1 MSVHIEVVEHPA
13 RACAAMLVGAAA
25 GGGHIALSGGSTPKA
40 AYESF
45 VEAVRAVGIDVS
57 HSTMWFGDERCVP
70 PEDDRSNYKLAR
82 AALLLPL
89 GDVRPTVHRMQG
101 ELGPAAGAEAYE
113 RELEQAGP
121 PHFDLLL
128 LGLGPDG
135 HLASLFPDQESLSE
149 RSRWA
154 IGVERAGHEPFVSRI
169 SMTLRA
175 LTWARR
181 VVFLV
186 SGQSKANAV
195 AAAFAPDAT
204 PNPHVPASL
213 LPPMVDEL
221 TVLLDGAA
229 ASGLPSGAG
238 R

>member
-1 MSVHIEVVEHPA
+1 MSAKLEVLDDPA
-13 RACAAMLVGAAA
+13 RACAELLVTVAAA
-25 GGGHIALSGGSTPKA
+25 GGEIVLTGGGTPRV
-40 AYESF
+40 AYERASRSADAWR
-45 VEAVRAVGIDVS
+45 EAKL
-57 HSTMWFGDERCVP
+57 WFGDERCVP

-82 AALLLPL
+82 EALLVPL
-89 GDVRPTVHRMQG
+89 GDVQPAVHRMQG

-113 RELEQAGP
+113 RELQEAGP

-154 IGVERAGHEPFVSRI
+154 LGVQRAGLEPFVPRI
-169 SMTLRA
+169 SMTFRA
-175 LTWARR
+175 LSWARR

-186 SGQSKANAV
+186 SGESKADAV
-195 AAAFAPDAT
+195 AAAFAPDAR
-204 PNPHVPASL
+204 PDPHVPASL
-213 LPPMVDEL
+213 LPPLVDDL
-221 TVLLDGAA
+221 TVLLDSAA
-229 ASGLPSGAG
+229 ASRLSSGAG